1 MKTKTHQMDSSSR
14 NFNHIPVMPC
24 EVIEALEPERG
35 GIYVDG
41 TLGGGGH
48 SKLILDAM
56 PPSSGNRLI
65 GIDRDKNAIA
75 AAMHH
80 CGQATVLTTVHN
92 NFHNIPHILR
102 DLNVT
107 AVNGILLDLGVS
119 SHQLDTPERGFS
131 YRFDGPLDMRMDN
144 TATLTAYEIVNT
156 YAEKSLS
163 DLIFTYGEERHS
175 RRIARAICSK
185 RAIAP
190 IQTTLQLASIIEK
203 STPKQKYGSP
213 HPAMRT
219 FMAIRIAVN
228 NELSPLG
235 SVLQNIINC
244 LAPTGRIAII
254 TFHSLED
261 RIVKT
266 TFQKIAS
273 PCECP
278 RDIPYCVCGKKPG
291 LRILTKK
298 PILPTVEE
306 LEINR
311 RAHSAKLRVAERI

>member
-1 MKTKTHQMDSSSR
+1 
-14 NFNHIPVMPC
+14 MPR
-24 EVIEALEPERG
+24 EVLNALNPGRG

-48 SKLILDAM
+48 AKLIADALPQS
-56 PPSSGNRLI
+56 PPSRLI
-65 GIDRDKNAIA
+65 GIDRDANAIA
-75 AAMHH
+75 AATAYLHSDAFTAVR
-80 CGQATVLTTVHN
+80 G
-92 NFHNIPHILR
+92 NFHDMPQILQSLDIPLV
-102 DLNVT
+102 DGV
-107 AVNGILLDLGVS
+107 LLDLGVS

-144 TATLTAYEIVNT
+144 RAALTAKDIVNT
-156 YAEKSLS
+156 YGERELA

-175 RRIARAICSK
+175 RRIARAICGA
-185 RAIAP
+185 RASAP
-190 IQTTLQLASIIEK
+190 IETTGQLAALVERAC
-203 STPKQKYGSP
+203 PKQKFGMP

-228 NELSPLG
+228 DELSPLG
-235 SVLQNIINC
+235 GVLTNIVDC
-244 LAPTGRIAII
+244 LKPGGRIAVI

-273 PCECP
+273 PCNCP
-278 RDIPYCVCGKKPG
+278 RDIPYCVCGKTPG
-291 LRILTKK
+291 LRIITKK
-298 PILPTVEE
+298 PLLPTQEE
-306 LEINR
+306 LDVNK